1 MNAGRSGGICCVRF
15 SGRGRNR
22 REPVAPAPD
31 ESIRSARVGDVLTI
45 SGYSVEYDDRLF
57 FIERIHRYSSPSDTW
72 YELLCVEGDDRLWV
86 DWTDGRE
93 LSVTVTEDTG
103 PSGLTATG
111 LTEEDLIQLDEEHS
125 IDNYVTI
132 DGDNYYY
139 RNSAEVL
146 FFQDNRGPG
155 DAYYQWDFLRERGR
169 YGARPSPSGQGQP
182 LRGGLSAMPIASPK
196 ASPSTRASG
205 GSQ

>member
-1 MNAGRSGGICCVRF
+1 MLRSLF
-15 SGRGRNR
+15 GRGRNR

-45 SGYSVEYDDRLF
+45 SGYSVEYDERLF
-57 FIERIHRYSSPSDTW
+57 FIERIHRYSSPSDSW
-72 YELLCVEGDDRLWV
+72 YELLCVEGDDRLWI

-103 PSGLTATG
+103 PSGLTATA
-111 LTEEDLIQLDEEHS
+111 LTEDDLIQLDEEHS

-146 FFQDNRGPG
+146 FFRDNKGPG
-155 DAYYQWDFLRERGR
+155 EAFYQWDFIREQGDMAMTITKWEGR
-169 YGARPSPSGQGQP
+169 PFEVVFSEAIAAESITLYQGSRP
-182 LRGGLSAMPIASPK
+182 
-196 ASPSTRASG
+196 
-205 GSQ
+205 GS

>member
-1 MNAGRSGGICCVRF
+1 MLRSLF
-15 SGRGRNR
+15 GRGRNR

-31 ESIRSARVGDVLTI
+31 ESIRSARVGDVLII
-45 SGYSVEYDDRLF
+45 SGYSVEYDDRLL

-72 YELLCVEGDDRLWV
+72 YELLCVEDDARLWI
-86 DWTDGRE
+86 DWTDGSE

-111 LTEEDLIQLDEEHS
+111 LTEDDLIQLDEEHS

-155 DAYYQWDFLRERGR
+155 NAFYQWDFLRE
-169 YGARPSPSGQGQP
+169 Q
-182 LRGGLSAMPIASPK
+182 GGLALTITKWEGRPFEVVFSEAIAPESI
-196 ASPSTRASG
+196 TLYQGERR
-205 GSQ
+205 SQ

>member
-1 MNAGRSGGICCVRF
+1 MLRSLF
-15 SGRGRNR
+15 GRGRNR

-45 SGYSVEYDDRLF
+45 SGYSVEYDDRLL
-57 FIERIHRYSSPSDTW
+57 FIERIHRYSSPSGTW
-72 YELLCVEGDDRLWV
+72 YELLCVEGDARLWI
-86 DWTDGRE
+86 DWTDGHE
-93 LSVTVTEDTG
+93 LAVTVTEDTG

-111 LTEEDLIQLDEEHS
+111 LTEDDLIQLDEEHS

-155 DAYYQWDFLRERGR
+155 DAFYQWDFLREQGDLALTITKWEGR
-169 YGARPSPSGQGQP
+169 PFEVVFSE
-182 LRGGLSAMPIASPK
+182 PIAPESI
-196 ASPSTRASG
+196 TLYQGERR
-205 GSQ
+205 SQ

>member
-1 MNAGRSGGICCVRF
+1 MLRSLF
-15 SGRGRNR
+15 GRGRNR

-45 SGYSVEYDDRLF
+45 NGYSVEYDERLL
-57 FIERIHRYSSPSDTW
+57 FIERIHRYTSPSDTW
-72 YELLCVEGDDRLWV
+72 YELLCVEGDTRLWV

-111 LTEEDLIQLDEEHS
+111 LTEDDLIQLDEEHS

-146 FFQDNRGPG
+146 FFRDSKGPG
-155 DAYYQWDFLRERGR
+155 EAFYQWDFIREQGDMTLTITKWEGR
-169 YGARPSPSGQGQP
+169 PFEVVFSEAIAPESITLYQGE
-182 LRGGLSAMPIASPK
+182 R
-196 ASPSTRASG
+196 R
-205 GSQ
+205 SQ

>member
-1 MNAGRSGGICCVRF
+1 MLRSLF
-15 SGRGRNR
+15 GRGRNR

-45 SGYSVEYDDRLF
+45 SGYSVEYDDRLL

-72 YELLCVEGDDRLWV
+72 YELLCVEGDARLWV

-111 LTEEDLIQLDEEHS
+111 LTEDDLIQLDEEHS

-146 FFQDNRGPG
+146 FFQDNRGAG
-155 DAYYQWDFLRERGR
+155 EAFYQWDFLPEQGDLALTITKWEGRPFEVVFSEAIAPESITLYQGERR
-169 YGARPSPSGQGQP
+169 
-182 LRGGLSAMPIASPK
+182 
-196 ASPSTRASG
+196 
-205 GSQ
+205 SQ

>member
-1 MNAGRSGGICCVRF
+1 MLRSLF
-15 SGRGRNR
+15 GRGRNR

-31 ESIRSARVGDVLTI
+31 ESIRSARIGDVLTI
-45 SGYSVEYDDRLF
+45 SGYSVEYDERLF
-57 FIERIHRYSSPSDTW
+57 FIERIHRYTSPSDTW
-72 YELLCVEGDDRLWV
+72 YELLCVEGDDRLWI

-111 LTEEDLIQLDEEHS
+111 LTEDDLVQLDEEHS

-139 RNSAEVL
+139 RNSAEIL
-146 FFQDNRGPG
+146 FFQDNRGAG
-155 DAYYQWDFLRERGR
+155 EAFYQWDFEQDGGQRVLAITKWEGRPFEVAFSEAIDPDSLTLYQGERR
-169 YGARPSPSGQGQP
+169 NQ
-182 LRGGLSAMPIASPK
+182 
-196 ASPSTRASG
+196 
-205 GSQ
+205 